1 MEYLYETKP
10 GSYED
15 YASGRVLYNAPGVTS
30 FPVRL
35 GSEIVQRC
43 FGILEERGITG
54 PYTLYDPCCG
64 GAYLLTITGLL
75 HGSRVRRMYA
85 SDVDPN
91 ALSVAGKNLALLT
104 KQGLSERE
112 LQLREL
118 YENYGKPSHKEALE
132 SLARL
137 ETAVSGLT
145 LDASVVF
152 QDNITEP
159 HHLDHVDQPIHLVLT
174 DLPYGDLVSWE
185 SGDADPVSA
194 LFEHIYPLLS
204 SEGAVVAMIADKS
217 QKLGH
222 ARYKRLQHF
231 KIGKRQVAIFE
242 PIRETKA

>member
-1 MEYLYETKP
+1 MEYLYETKA

-43 FGILEERGITG
+43 FDFFEKRGNSG

-64 GAYLLTITGLL
+64 GAYLLTVTGFL
-75 HGSRVRRMYA
+75 HGPRIRRMYA

-104 KQGLSERE
+104 KEGLRNRE

-132 SLARL
+132 SLDRFKP
-137 ETAVSGLT
+137 AVSGLT
-145 LDASVVF
+145 LDESVVF

-159 HHLDHVDQPIHLVLT
+159 HHLDQVDQPIQMVLT

-185 SGDADPVSA
+185 SGLTNPVSA
-194 LFEHIYPLLS
+194 LFEHVYPLLS
-204 SEGAVVAMIADKS
+204 SKGAVVAMIADKS

-231 KIGKRQVAIFE
+231 KVGKRQVAIFE
-242 PIRETKA
+242 PNRDPEA